1 MRAKGESSSE
11 HGLRPLSLA
20 TMLTM
25 FKKLLSALSGKKE
38 QTPGPVE
45 SEHTQAEHAP
55 VPNEEMIVA
64 YDANGREMH
73 IARSDWR
80 NNVFL
85 PGLEQKWNNA
95 AELYDA
101 ILGGLNDGFAADLIP
116 AAARLVEID
125 DDPERS
131 HTIQSI
137 VLMENKRLVD
147 AENTLQAGIAKVG
160 ATGILLTNL
169 AKVFSHKGD
178 DARAEKLLWQAIE
191 ADPNLDNGLLWWA
204 SIKQEREGEA
214 GYVAGLRTVAAL
226 PGSWRAQLWLASYHL
241 EHNNVAAA
249 RALYD
254 EVLAGGRYDG
264 SSLMM
269 ISGDLG
275 RNGEIALLVE
285 LIAPV

>member
-45 SEHTQAEHAP
+45 SEHTQAGHAP

-137 VLMENKRLVD
+137 VLMENRRLVE
-147 AENTLQAGIAKVG
+147 AENILQAGIAKVG
-160 ATGILLTNL
+160 AT
-169 AKVFSHKGD
+169 
-178 DARAEKLLWQAIE
+178 
-191 ADPNLDNGLLWWA
+191 
-204 SIKQEREGEA
+204 
-214 GYVAGLRTVAAL
+214 
-226 PGSWRAQLWLASYHL
+226 
-241 EHNNVAAA
+241 
-249 RALYD
+249 
-254 EVLAGGRYDG
+254 
-264 SSLMM
+264 
-269 ISGDLG
+269 
-275 RNGEIALLVE
+275 
-285 LIAPV
+285 